1 MNGFKGLSAL
11 AGSLLAALLLVQA
24 APAAAS
30 AESAAGS
37 AAARPKVAVTVK
49 ATPAKHAGECPV
61 NVTFTAKIK
70 VDRPTKVAYRWL
82 RGDGSK
88 SPVKVVSVKK
98 TKTLKDRATFK
109 GTLKGWQSFEILE
122 PRHVVAKKARFA
134 VSCTAAGDGGDNG
147 NGGDNGEA
155 VPPGDSSAPAPEGS
169 GGQQG
174 GQGTE

>member
-11 AGSLLAALLLVQA
+11 AGSLLAGLLLVQA

-30 AESAAGS
+30 AEGTAAGS
-37 AAARPKVAVTVK
+37 AAARPKVTVTVK
-49 ATPAKHAGECPV
+49 ATPAKHAGACPV

-70 VDRPTKVAYRWL
+70 VDKPTKVAYRWL

-109 GTLKGWQSFEILE
+109 GALKGWQALEVLE
-122 PRHVVAKKARFA
+122 PRRVVAKKADFTI
-134 VSCTAAGDGGDNG
+134 SCKATGGGGGGEN
-147 NGGDNGEA
+147 GDNGEA
-155 VPPGDSSAPAPEGS
+155 VPPADSSAPAPGGS
-169 GGQQG
+169 DGQQG
-174 GQGTE
+174 GQTAE